1 MNEQQNTP
9 KKRSRKV
16 ASKTTSGLE
25 APKKIKVLITI
36 VNREKIDFYLDVLEG
51 YDVNLQHV
59 IYGKGTAPSEVLQ
72 YIGLNES
79 KKAIILSI
87 VQEDKVKEILY
98 TYEERCFKTKNGK
111 GIAFTVPITSVIGVA
126 VYQFLSNTTEGRK
139 GEAN

>member
-126 VYQFLSNTTEGRK
+126 VYQFLSNTTDGRK